1 MKTTLIEAP
10 ATLPVTWEQVKRHL
24 RLEELGPI
32 ETSEQMYVMQTL
44 AAAAVRTA
52 TKILRLALIDTK
64 YELQCYPQE
73 LRTRCGCCV
82 LELPWT
88 NLLSVELVTYGD
100 QTLIAGTDYR
110 IEQTSDG
117 LYTTPGR
124 IVFNAGIFGTCCGG
138 GCACGCGDADF
149 EALTEDLLRVRYR
162 AGYGELPEDVPAD
175 VQSWLLLRIGALY
188 ENREEATDAN
198 IQTVPF
204 IDSLLSDR
212 QFEFS

>member
-1 MKTTLIEAP
+1 MKTTLIEPP
-10 ATLPVTWEQVKRHL
+10 ATLPVTWDQVKRHL
-24 RLEELGPI
+24 RLEELGQI
-32 ETSEQMYVMQTL
+32 ESSEEAYVMQTL
-44 AAAAVRTA
+44 AQAAVRTA
-52 TKILRLALIDTK
+52 TKTLRLALIDTK
-64 YELQCYPQE
+64 YETACYPQE
-73 LRTRCGCCV
+73 LGTRCGCCV

-100 QTLIAGTDYR
+100 ETLIAGTDYR

-117 LYTTPGR
+117 LYTSPGR
-124 IVFNAGIFGTCCGG
+124 VVFNAGIFGTCCGG
-138 GCACGCGDADF
+138 CACGCGDVDF

-212 QFEFS
+212 RFEFS